1 MVVKERLFKNK
12 VKIVKLIG
20 AITFFIIIIHV
31 FLSLTYL
38 FRGNQFDY
46 NDRISVVGIKKEK
59 KNSLDVIYIGGS
71 AAFTYWEPLR
81 AYNDCGFTSYDLATN
96 TIQAE
101 NILAYIK
108 YAQKYQNPDLYVIG
122 VRAFQYYDEVGSE
135 VGLRVT
141 SDALDMGW
149 NRFELIH
156 TFLNNRSL
164 ETDEIALYFDI
175 AKYHTNYE
183 ALSNETAWHL
193 IDNAMK
199 CDYKGGQLQ
208 TAWCYLQE
216 PKNVK
221 TSERAKLSNN
231 DENTL
236 VELLNY
242 LKKNDL
248 NALFVVCPYS
258 VTSEDYAKY
267 NTMSDIVSEYG
278 YNFLNTNDYY
288 KEMGIDFSTD
298 FYNINHVNSLGAKK
312 YTDFLEKYLSRNYTL
327 PDHRDDTEY
336 SEWQILANNYILT
349 ADDSHAIVQNLID
362 SANEAY
368 EITEDIKNTY
378 DFTEWAALVNDERFT
393 VIAAGNCDF
402 NATDLK
408 PQYTSSLS
416 QLNLDDIYGK
426 ENYIKIARN
435 AGVIASNADGS
446 LSISV
451 NIGHVEQTV
460 PCTVDNNLMVAIYI
474 DGIDYSCESNSN
486 INMVVFDNYHRTI
499 VDAVYLYVEDG
510 VVKIG
515 RK

>member
-1 MVVKERLFKNK
+1 MKERLFKNK

-38 FRGNQFDY
+38 FRGNQFNY

-298 FYNINHVNSLGAKK
+298 FTILI
-312 YTDFLEKYLSRNYTL
+312 TL
-327 PDHRDDTEY
+327 
-336 SEWQILANNYILT
+336 IL
-349 ADDSHAIVQNLID
+349 
-362 SANEAY
+362 
-368 EITEDIKNTY
+368 
-378 DFTEWAALVNDERFT
+378 
-393 VIAAGNCDF
+393 
-402 NATDLK
+402 
-408 PQYTSSLS
+408 
-416 QLNLDDIYGK
+416 
-426 ENYIKIARN
+426 
-435 AGVIASNADGS
+435 
-446 LSISV
+446 
-451 NIGHVEQTV
+451 
-460 PCTVDNNLMVAIYI
+460 
-474 DGIDYSCESNSN
+474 
-486 INMVVFDNYHRTI
+486 
-499 VDAVYLYVEDG
+499 
-510 VVKIG
+510 
-515 RK
+515 